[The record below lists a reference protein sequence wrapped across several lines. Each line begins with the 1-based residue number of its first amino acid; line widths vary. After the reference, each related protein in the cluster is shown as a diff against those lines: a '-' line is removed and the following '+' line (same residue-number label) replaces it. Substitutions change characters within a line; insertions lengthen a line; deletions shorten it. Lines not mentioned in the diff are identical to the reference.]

1 MWRVATVVIILL
13 IVFLFMA
20 MNMHQTQINFPF
32 TKGFEIRTVFL
43 LILSFCFGYA
53 TAYFVGLT
61 KNSRNRRKGSKG
73 K

>member
-1 MWRVATVVIILL
+1 MWRVAIIVIILL

-43 LILSFCFGYA
+43 LILSFCFGYG
-53 TAYFVGLT
+53 TAYFVELA
-61 KNSRNRRKGSKG
+61 KNSKNRRKESKG